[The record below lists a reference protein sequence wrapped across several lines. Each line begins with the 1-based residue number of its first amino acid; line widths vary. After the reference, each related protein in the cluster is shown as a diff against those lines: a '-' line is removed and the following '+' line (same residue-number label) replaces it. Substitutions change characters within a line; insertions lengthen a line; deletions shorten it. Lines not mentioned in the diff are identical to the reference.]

1 MSGSNLKPFF
11 FIMGKSF
18 SESLRD
24 MLVSFARIMG
34 REVKEGQVDLKL
46 DYRWYIVIG
55 LFVLCVAG
63 IVWSLVSIKKP
74 ILILAVV
81 VLGLFGLVA
90 LVRSHNSGSGS

>member
-1 MSGSNLKPFF
+1 
-11 FIMGKSF
+11 
-18 SESLRD
+18 

-34 REVKEGQVDLKL
+34 REVKEGQVDVKL

-55 LFVLCVAG
+55 FFVLCVGG

-81 VLGLFGLVA
+81 VLGLFGFVA
-90 LVRSHNSGSGS
+90 LVRSRNSGGGSES

>member
-1 MSGSNLKPFF
+1 
-11 FIMGKSF
+11 MGKSF

-34 REVKEGQVDLKL
+34 REVKEGQVDVKL

-55 LFVLCVAG
+55 LFVLSVGG

-81 VLGLFGLVA
+81 VLGLFGFLA
-90 LVRSHNSGSGS
+90 LARSRNSGGGSES